1 MWPPLPDYGCFAR
14 WPRDGQSWIHPEDVA
29 IVTRVI
35 PSDRIFKRVSFDQT
49 YDHYRYGKIRFRLRP
64 AMWSKIE
71 FEGFDIGDAVET
83 IGRGLERELFIGE
96 ISGMYFLK
104 RKGQVAYRLR
114 HNSNTVPGLF
124 LANQMRLLKDKSR
137 IQGGNVKHPM
147 PKWNGQGERI
157 SGLD

>member
-1 MWPPLPDYGCFAR
+1 
-14 WPRDGQSWIHPEDVA
+14 
-29 IVTRVI
+29 
-35 PSDRIFKRVSFDQT
+35 
-49 YDHYRYGKIRFRLRP
+49 
-64 AMWSKIE
+64 MWSKIE